1 MIYNF
6 RYQPLKSIYVTYA
19 VLSVI
24 FVRLPWWTLVSLISR
39 PRPSWTL
46 KRAILVRLTRYFM
59 GINYRIFTLRAVPD
73 HRAITGGKSVKGV
86 WVDPV
91 PNFVVG
97 QVKEWADQANV
108 KPIRIPGYW
117 QDKKGH
123 SFSIGQKPTADE
135 KVLYL
140 LHGGGYIAL
149 SAHPGDVT
157 SNIARGILKYS
168 SEIKRSF
175 AIEYRLSSSAP
186 LPVANPFPAALI
198 DALAGY
204 NYLVNVVGYSPS
216 QIVIAG
222 DSAGGNLALALTRYL
237 VDNPIPSLPVP
248 GGILLLSPWCDL
260 GPSHQ
265 KPGSSAYAFGNSD
278 FLVPPGKKGTGG
290 WATTSFVGV
299 LGSASAKTN
308 IYLSPASHHVANGGY
323 KAFPPSFIVAGGA
336 ELLYDQIVT
345 LKGRMEADMG
355 KDNLRYF
362 EAKDGVHDYL
372 VFPWH
377 EPERGQTLR
386 AIAEWIS
393 GL

>member
-1 MIYNF
+1 MTFNF
-6 RYQPLKSIYVTYA
+6 RNQPLKGIYVMYA

-39 PRPSWTL
+39 PRASWTL
-46 KRAILVRLTRYFM
+46 KRAILVRLIRYFT
-59 GINYRIFTLRAVPD
+59 GINDRIFTLQACPD
-73 HRAITGGKSVKGV
+73 HRAITGGKGVKGV
-86 WVDPV
+86 WVEPV
-91 PNFVVG
+91 PNFVTG

-108 KPIRIPGYW
+108 RPVRIPGYW
-117 QDKKGH
+117 QDKKGYH
-123 SFSIGQKPTADE
+123 FSVGQKPTADE

-149 SAHPGDVT
+149 SAHPADIT
-157 SNIARGILKYS
+157 SNIARGILKCS
-168 SEIKRSF
+168 SDIKRSF

-237 VDNPIPSLPVP
+237 VDNPIPSLPLP
-248 GGILLLSPWCDL
+248 SGILLLSPWCDL
-260 GPSHQ
+260 GPSHL
-265 KPGSSAYAFGNSD
+265 KPGSSVYSFANSD
-278 FLVPPGKKGTGG
+278 FLVPPNRKGMSG
-290 WATTSFVGV
+290 WSITSFVGV
-299 LGSASAKTN
+299 LSSAAAKTN
-308 IYLSPASHHVANGGY
+308 IYISPASQDVASGGY
-323 KAFPPSFIVAGGA
+323 EAFPPSFIVAGGA
-336 ELLYDQIVT
+336 EIFYDQIVT
-345 LKGRMEADMG
+345 LRKRMQADMG
-355 KDNLRYF
+355 SEKVRYY

-372 VFPWH
+372 ILPWH

-393 GL
+393 EL